1 MKIALYH
8 NLTSGGSKRE
18 AYEFSRRMVKDHTL
32 HVYSPSTADENF
44 LPLHQIAHQ
53 TFTFPL
59 TLSKPLTLR
68 LPALRKYLDLIN
80 LFRDMHKLQT
90 LAKQVARQM
99 HSQGY
104 DFVFLHHDKLIQS
117 PYLPAYLHIPTF
129 YYCNEPMRQFY
140 DPPIIQTKRLPRRKI
155 SDQIQQ
161 AWYKPAKNIADSVIK
176 KQDWQNAQKA
186 THLLANSYFSAES
199 IWRAYHRPSQVVY
212 LGVDTEKFRPLNLPR
227 QNYLLSV
234 GAISPMKSYDFL
246 IESVAHLPE
255 SGRPPL
261 VILGNTV
268 SQSEANYLRSLAQTK
283 GVELRIHENV
293 TEDELVRFYNEAAA
307 FIYAPMLEPFGLT
320 PLEAMAC
327 GTPVIAIKEGGP
339 RESVL
344 DGQTGLLAERDPEAF
359 AHAIAKVLN
368 DKTLAHQLGEHG
380 HQQVLDFWT
389 WEHAYQRLMKAVIN
403 KFTEP
408 QIGG

>member
-32 HVYSPSTADENF
+32 HVYSPSTADETF

-59 TLSKPLTLR
+59 TLSKPLSIR
-68 LPALRKYLDLIN
+68 LPGLRKYLDLGN
-80 LFRDMHKLQT
+80 LFRDMEKLRT
-90 LAKQVARQM
+90 LAKQVANKM
-99 HSQGY
+99 HSEGY

-117 PYLPAYLHIPTF
+117 PYLPTYLQIPTF
-129 YYCNEPMRQFY
+129 YYCAEPMRQFY
-140 DPPIIQTKRLPRRKI
+140 DPPIIRAYGVDSI
-155 SDQIQQ
+155 SSRIQK
-161 AWYKPAKNIADSVIK
+161 AWYKPAERLANSVIK
-176 KQDWQNAQKA
+176 KQDWKNAQKA
-186 THLLANSYFSAES
+186 THLLTNSYFSAEA

-212 LGVDTEKFRPLNLPR
+212 LGVDTDKFRPLDLPR
-227 QNYLLSV
+227 QNYVLSV
-234 GAISPMKSYDFL
+234 GAISPMKCYDFL
-246 IESVAHLPE
+246 IESVGRLPE
-255 SGRPPL
+255 SQRPPL
-261 VILGNTV
+261 VLVGNTV
-268 SQSEANYLRSLAQTK
+268 SEGESKYLRSLAQSRQVDLK
-283 GVELRIHENV
+283 IYKNV
-293 TEDELVRFYNEAAA
+293 SEDELVRFYNEAAA

-368 DKTLAHQLGEHG
+368 DKTLARQLGGHG

-389 WEHAYQRLMKAVIN
+389 WEHAYQRLMKAVTN
-403 KFTEP
+403 KFAETKMA
-408 QIGG
+408 GH